1 MVDQGY
7 DVWLYNARG
16 IKYSDKNDQD
26 SKWTLRERWDFTFAD
41 MGTDIGAAFGDV
53 LTGDTDLASL
63 PMPKK
68 IDIWKEWVVTV
79 RCDLT

>member
-1 MVDQGY
+1 MYECTNMTAEMAQAEAILDTVEEVG
-7 DVWLYNARG
+7 DVV
-16 IKYSDKNDQD
+16 NDLFGD
-26 SKWTLRERWDFTFAD
+26 TFAD

-63 PMPKK
+63 PIPKK
-68 IDIWKEWVVTV
+68 IDIWKEWVVIV

>member
-1 MVDQGY
+1 MTAEMAQAEAILDTVEEVG
-7 DVWLYNARG
+7 DVV
-16 IKYSDKNDQD
+16 NDLFGD
-26 SKWTLRERWDFTFAD
+26 TFAD

-63 PMPKK
+63 PIPKK
-68 IDIWKEWVVTV
+68 IDIWKEWVVIV